1 MPTTRSTTAVAPR
14 SLNHVAYPTWDSG
27 ATYRFYTEVL
37 GCRFLAAISEDRV
50 PSTGEPHPFLHT
62 FYGFTSG
69 ECIAFFEV
77 DGLAAAKPDGI
88 PSWIRHLALNVDTV
102 EALEAWKRRLTD
114 HGVEVLGTVDH
125 EQTWQSLYFF
135 DPNGVRIEL
144 TAQVR
149 ELTEED
155 GRAGME
161 LLTEWAAKRGQS
173 LTTGA

>member
-1 MPTTRSTTAVAPR
+1 MSPNAAAPR

-37 GCRFLAAISEDRV
+37 GCDFLAAISEDRV
-50 PSTGEPHPFLHT
+50 PSTGEPHAFLHT

-77 DGLAAAKPDGI
+77 DDLAPPTPDGI

-102 EALEAWKRRLTD
+102 EALDAWKERLTA

-125 EQTWQSLYFF
+125 EETWISLYFF

-155 GRAGME
+155 GRAGLD
-161 LLTEWAAKRGQS
+161 LLTRWTSARGQS
-173 LTTGA
+173 ITLGA

>member
-1 MPTTRSTTAVAPR
+1 MSPEAAPR
-14 SLNHVAYPTWDSG
+14 SLNHVAYPTWDTG

-37 GCRFLAAISEDRV
+37 GCEFLAAISEDRV

-77 DGLAAAKPDGI
+77 DGLPRPTPDGI

-102 EALEAWKRRLTD
+102 DVLEAWKARLTA
-114 HGVEVLGTVDH
+114 HGVEVLGAIDH
-125 EQTWQSLYFF
+125 EETWRSLYFF

-155 GRAGME
+155 RRAGLD
-161 LLTEWAAKRGQS
+161 LLTRWTSARGQS
-173 LTTGA
+173 IASGA